1 MHMCTHNILYT
12 QHYTLSHLACST
24 STLKMFLQSIEQSQQ
39 LVSSSKKKQVPRK
52 HYQPERSKTSTA
64 NPVELFRPEARRRI
78 KHHHRPEDLVLLETE
93 LKQENYCEKF
103 HQLLCREE
111 EEHEKLLS
119 DR

>member
-1 MHMCTHNILYT
+1 
-12 QHYTLSHLACST
+12 
-24 STLKMFLQSIEQSQQ
+24 MFLQSIEQSQQ
-39 LVSSSKKKQVPRK
+39 LVSSSKKNQVPRK
-52 HYQPERSKTSTA
+52 CFQPERSKTSTA
-64 NPVELFRPEARRRI
+64 NPLKSFRPVTRRRI
-78 KHHHRPEDLVLLETE
+78 KHDHCPEDLVLLETE